1 MWHLYPKTYFFL
13 LKFNFK
19 KPTKKHILPIE
30 CEIFKNAML
39 AINYMT
45 FYDFLDASN
54 TRNINLFQATFVPQF
69 EFSFAFSSPTH
80 NVYTFL
86 KTNLFFSPPIS
97 Y

>member
-1 MWHLYPKTYFFL
+1 
-13 LKFNFK
+13 
-19 KPTKKHILPIE
+19 
-30 CEIFKNAML
+30 ML

-45 FYDFLDASN
+45 FYDSLDASN

-86 KTNLFFSPPIS
+86 KLI
-97 Y
+97 